1 MNRVKR
7 HCGDFACSGVK
18 WRWVLWPVNL
28 LKINSKLLWIYF
40 FFLAYIQKT
49 ICKKFTL
56 KHFLKGAWS
65 IPREKFAALER
76 ALCRGLIVTD
86 SNGIQYSVLRTER
99 PLCVQLTGRPWQNKA
114 SPSPTQKCGCLCNF
128 NWSVFVEWGLYLLM
142 AWGLCLP
149 SLVEAKC
156 HITEA

>member
-7 HCGDFACSGVK
+7 YWRFCSLRGKMEIGTPACQSVEDKSQTATFTSSFWFAVGRQHTKNS
-18 WRWVLWPVNL
+18 LWNIS
-28 LKINSKLLWIYF
+28 LKVHDQSLGRNV
-40 FFLAYIQKT
+40 Q
-49 ICKKFTL
+49 
-56 KHFLKGAWS
+56 
-65 IPREKFAALER
+65 PER
-76 ALCRGLIVTD
+76 ALCWGLIVTD
-86 SNGIQYSVLRTER
+86 SNGIRYSVLRAER
-99 PLCVQLTGRPWQNKA
+99 PLCVQLTVRPWQNKA

>member
-1 MNRVKR
+1 MINP
-7 HCGDFACSGVK
+7 SGEIHS
-18 WRWVLWPVNL
+18 PE
-28 LKINSKLLWIYF
+28 S
-40 FFLAYIQKT
+40 
-49 ICKKFTL
+49 
-56 KHFLKGAWS
+56 
-65 IPREKFAALER
+65 
-76 ALCRGLIVTD
+76 ALCLGLIVTD
-86 SNGIQYSVLRTER
+86 SNGIRYLVLRTKR
-99 PLCVQLTGRPWQNKA
+99 PLCVQLTVRPWQNKA

>member
-1 MNRVKR
+1 MINPR
-7 HCGDFACSGVK
+7 GEIQS
-18 WRWVLWPVNL
+18 
-28 LKINSKLLWIYF
+28 LK
-40 FFLAYIQKT
+40 
-49 ICKKFTL
+49 
-56 KHFLKGAWS
+56 
-65 IPREKFAALER
+65 R
-76 ALCRGLIVTD
+76 ALCLGLIAAD
-86 SNGIQYSVLRTER
+86 SNGNTILGALTEG
-99 PLCVQLTGRPWQNKA
+99 PLCVQLTVRPWQKKA